1 MKSSICFATLLGAA
15 AETRTLEE
23 IVAHVNS
30 KQSSWVA
37 AVPDKFG
44 SVDEVKPYLGAYLP
58 GDPKYSAPPVK
69 EIPAANGDIPDSFD
83 AREQW
88 PDCGGISTVRDQ
100 SSCGSCWAFGSVD
113 SFQDRACIATGKDVR
128 YSPEDTAFCSYAGDG
143 CQGGNTAWGWFE
155 QVGVVTGGKYEDI
168 GKGDTCLPYSL
179 APCAHHVPASEKYPA
194 CPSGEYPSP
203 ECALSCSESGYSG
216 SYASDKLKAS
226 SSYSVSG
233 VSQIQTELMTNGP
246 LYVAFTVYG
255 DFETYKSGVYKHTTG
270 GFLGGHAV
278 EMLGWGTEN
287 GEDYWLIK
295 NSWNE
300 EWGDGGL
307 FKIAR
312 GVNECGIEDSVSG
325 GLISGAPS
333 PSPTPPGPAPPPHT
347 GDCGS
352 DAIADQPTCEATLDK
367 ISGNP
372 CEWCYLSGL
381 HIGLCVTPEEGT
393 SGCNGA
399 SVAV

>member
-1 MKSSICFATLLGAA
+1 MFSTVVLSAA
-15 AETRTLEE
+15 ASESGSLEE
-23 IVAHVNS
+23 IVAIVNS
-30 KQSSWVA
+30 KQNSWVA
-37 AVPDKFG
+37 AIPEKFG
-44 SVDEVKPYLGAYLP
+44 SVDDVKPYLGAYLP
-58 GDPKYSAPPVK
+58 GDPRYTTPPVK
-69 EIPAANGDIPDSFD
+69 EVYLAEAIPDSFD
-83 AREQW
+83 ARTQW

-128 YSPEDTAFCSYAGDG
+128 YSPEDTAFCSYAGNG
-143 CQGGNTAWGWFE
+143 CQGGNTAWSWFE
-155 QVGVVTGGKYEDI
+155 RVGVVTGGKHDDI

-179 APCAHHVPASEKYPA
+179 APCAHHVPASDKYPA

-203 ECALSCSESGYSG
+203 QCARACSETGYNG
-216 SYASDKLKAS
+216 TYAQDKLKAS
-226 SSYSVSG
+226 SSYSVEG

-270 GFLGGHAV
+270 GMLGGHAV
-278 EMLGWGTEN
+278 EMIGWGTED

-300 EWGDGGL
+300 QWGDGGL

-325 GLISGAPS
+325 GLISGAPG
-333 PSPTPPGPAPPPHT
+333 PAPGPAPPAPAPHT
-347 GDCGS
+347 GVCNS
-352 DAIADQPTCEATLDK
+352 PAIGDQASCESTLDST
-367 ISGNP
+367 SGNP
-372 CEWCYLSGL
+372 CAWCYLSGL
-381 HIGLCVTPEEGT
+381 KFGYCVTPDDT
-393 SGCNGA
+393 AGCNGE
-399 SVAV
+399 SIAV

>member
-1 MKSSICFATLLGAA
+1 
-15 AETRTLEE
+15 
-23 IVAHVNS
+23 
-30 KQSSWVA
+30 
-37 AVPDKFG
+37 
-44 SVDEVKPYLGAYLP
+44 
-58 GDPKYSAPPVK
+58 VK

-83 AREQW
+83 ARVQW

-100 SSCGSCWAFGSVD
+100 SACGSCWAFGSTD

-179 APCAHHVPASEKYPA
+179 APCAHHVPATEKYPA
-194 CPSGEYPSP
+194 CPDGDYASP
-203 ECALSCSESGYSG
+203 QCSRSCSESGYSG
-216 SYASDKLKAS
+216 DYSSDKMKAS

-246 LYVAFTVYG
+246 LYVAFSVYG

-278 EMLGWGTEN
+278 EMVGWGTEN
-287 GEDYWLIK
+287 SEDYWLIK

-312 GVNECGIEDSVSG
+312 GVDECGIEDSVSG
-325 GLISGAPS
+325 GLISGAA
-333 PSPTPPGPAPPPHT
+333 PTPPGPAPPPHT
-347 GDCGS
+347 GNCGS
-352 DAIADQPTCEATLDK
+352 DAIADQSTCESTLDPK
-367 ISGNP
+367 SGEA
-372 CEWCYLSGL
+372 CGWCYLSGL
-381 HIGLCVTPEEGT
+381 KFGYCTTADDLD
-393 SGCNGA
+393 GCNGIL
-399 SVAV
+399 V